1 MALDKKQQVKYDAMS
16 LTELIEVEKEVHHAR
31 DMFAQTYI
39 KKRKALL
46 EAEPTKTRRQ
56 TYLAITLV
64 AGLSVILIAVAF
76 IVPVISAWL
85 RS

>member
-1 MALDKKQQVKYDAMS
+1 MALDKKQQAKYDAMS
-16 LTELIEVEKEVHHAR
+16 LTELIEVEKEVHDAR

-56 TYLAITLV
+56 TYLAIVLV